1 MKKILLLVAL
11 IATLSGTPGITP
23 SMQTLIQKGIQEL
36 ADEDGA
42 DLPGQTLAA
51 VGVYGFWN
59 DYMNTGDRAAV
70 EAVLPAIKEYL
81 ETCKEGEDGLLEW
94 DDGDGSQDKRL
105 L

>member
-11 IATLSGTPGITP
+11 IATLSGTPGKKAARMEDGLTP

-36 ADEDGA
+36 ADADGE

-59 DYMNTGDRAAV
+59 DYMNTGDRTVV
-70 EAVLPAIKEYL
+70 ETVLPAIKE
-81 ETCKEGEDGLLEW
+81 
-94 DDGDGSQDKRL
+94 
-105 L
+105 